1 MQAHSLPQT
10 HLPVQTLAEFLFQVL
25 IGLGLLF
32 RVYTPYSRVPLRTIS
47 YSCEGETQIWQHMF
61 AQNNKVTE
69 NES

>member
-10 HLPVQTLAEFLFQVL
+10 QSAETRVEFLFQVL
-25 IGLGLLF
+25 IEVEVLF
-32 RVYTPYSRVPLRTIS
+32 RVDAPYSRVPLRIMS

-69 NES
+69 NEP